1 MKLGFPAALT
11 GRGFER
17 AGLGLYGSPACSA
30 RVLRTAGF
38 AVGGCIENEREL
50 LAEADIS

>member
-17 AGLGLYGSPACSA
+17 AGLVLYGSPACSA

-38 AVGGCIENEREL
+38 ADGGGIESKRAL